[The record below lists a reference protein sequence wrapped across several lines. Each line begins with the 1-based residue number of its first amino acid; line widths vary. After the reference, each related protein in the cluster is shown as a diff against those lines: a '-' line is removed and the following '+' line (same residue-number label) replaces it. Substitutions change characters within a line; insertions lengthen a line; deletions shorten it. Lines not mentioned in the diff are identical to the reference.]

1 MTVVGAGLRRRI
13 LATVLAG
20 TIASVGMVVPTTAV
34 QAAAT
39 LTCNSAVNV
48 FAVTPAGDM
57 FVYPHNEPET
67 GAASWGPRR
76 TIGSGWNGGRSL
88 AGPDGVMYRMQAT
101 TGDLLR
107 YRWNGTGWDTWNGLS
122 YRDVGGGWGRYAQT
136 AYRNHVTVDG
146 RDRLY
151 SVTSQG
157 ELQVFAWTGDHATGA
172 FAPAKVLDTGW
183 NQYNLI
189 VATDDGVLYARTPEG
204 ALFRFRYNAASER
217 FTQYRTQVGGGWNT
231 FNRIFSPGGDVLYAS
246 RADNGGELLW
256 YRYHEDTAN
265 WANNGRG
272 KSIGIGWYG
281 QLDVVAGVDNCR
293 LSGYPVPSRPAVPQR
308 FDAPT
313 TPVQGTDGLVTFFY
327 VNSAGGLTA
336 GKQRYAGDYEII
348 EYQVI
353 ADYHKFTG
361 APGVGVRAD
370 GRIEAVANSHDDADY
385 RGRAQSVANGSW
397 GPITDIT
404 THHGWMA
411 GDPVVAGDANG
422 TLAIYA
428 VDDAGALWRRTQ
440 IAPNGAY
447 AAWRKLGGNGLTT
460 DFTLVRNGAAL
471 DVVARFSDGALRT
484 ARYSG
489 GTLGTWRAIGG
500 DATGKPAAVAHGN
513 GDLQVFTRAT
523 DGTVRTQRETSGVFS
538 GTWQTIG
545 DLAAAGSPAAVLRA
559 DGLIELAVR
568 GTDSLVHQSSQIAP
582 AGDFGPWTVHYFEDA
597 ATDPTG
603 LLLSTD
609 SPIFTW
615 RSADGSIRTVFIA
628 APTARQIDTASLAY
642 TGRTARR

>member
-1 MTVVGAGLRRRI
+1 M
-13 LATVLAG
+13 LAG
-20 TIASVGMVVPTTAV
+20 TVASAVMVAPTTAA

-48 FAVTPAGDM
+48 FGVTITGDV

-67 GAASWGPRR
+67 GTANWGQRR
-76 TIGSGWNGGRSL
+76 TIGSGWTGDRTL
-88 AGPDGVMYRMQAT
+88 AGPDGVMYRMDGT
-101 TGDLLR
+101 TGDLYR
-107 YRWNGTGWDTWNGLS
+107 YRWNGAGWDVWNGRS
-122 YRDVGGGWGRYAQT
+122 YRNTSGGWTRYAQA

-151 SVTSQG
+151 SVTAQG
-157 ELQVFAWTGDHATGA
+157 HLQVLTWTGDHATGTW
-172 FAPAKVLDTGW
+172 APAKVLDTGW

-189 VATDDGVLYARTPEG
+189 VATDDGVLYARTPDG
-204 ALFRFRYNAASER
+204 GLFRFRWNAASER
-217 FTQYRTQVGGGWNT
+217 FTQYRTQVGWGWNT

-256 YRYHEDTAN
+256 YRYYEDTAT
-265 WANNGRG
+265 WANSG
-272 KSIGIGWYG
+272 KGKIIGTGWYSDP
-281 QLDVVAGVDNCR
+281 DVVAGTDNCR

-308 FDAPT
+308 SDAPT

-336 GKQRYAGDYEII
+336 GKQRYPGDYEII

-353 ADYHKFTG
+353 ADYHQFTG

-370 GRIEAVANSHDDADY
+370 GRIEAVANSHDDAAY
-385 RGRAQSVANGSW
+385 RGRVQGVANGSW
-397 GPITDIT
+397 GAITDIT
-404 THHGWMA
+404 AHHGWMA
-411 GDPVVAGDANG
+411 GDPAVVADANG

-440 IAPNGAY
+440 ITTNGAY
-447 AAWRKLGGNGLTT
+447 TAWRKLGGSGLTT
-460 DFTLVRNGAAL
+460 DFTLVRNGTAL
-471 DVVARFSDGALRT
+471 DVVARFADGALRA

-489 GTLGTWRAIGG
+489 GTLGTWRTIGG

-513 GDLQVFTRAT
+513 GDLQVFTRTT
-523 DGTVRTQRETSGVFS
+523 DGTVRTQRETGGVFP
-538 GTWQTIG
+538 GAWQTIG
-545 DLAAAGSPAAVLRA
+545 DLTATGSPAAVLRA
-559 DGLIELAVR
+559 GGLIELAVR
-568 GTDSLVHQSSQIAP
+568 GTDGLVHQSSQVAP
-582 AGDFGPWTVHYFEDA
+582 AGGFSPWTVHYFEDA

-603 LLLSTD
+603 LLLSTG

-615 RSADGSIRTVFIA
+615 RSADGSIRTVFIPA
-628 APTARQIDTASLAY
+628 TTRQTDTASLAY
-642 TGRTARR
+642 AGRAARR